1 MKKKTLLH
9 TICFALLLCLPGCSE
24 QEAPGYLAPVVT
36 TGEAEVDGRS
46 IATINGTIS
55 IPAGTKVADCGFI
68 YSTVSTLPKEE
79 STVITLTPDPSGTS
93 YTTRLTGLTPGTTYY
108 YCLYAS
114 SGYTEVRGDIKSFT
128 TDMDGVPVFSEVT
141 CTAHTESSLTVSA
154 RLLDNGGYNLLR
166 QGFYYK
172 LAEEGNTEA
181 PNKNDMVINVDM
193 EGDLLTATI
202 DKLLPG
208 REYAVCAYGLNQK
221 GEGCSEPLYVS
232 TSSATVPVLSATTAK
247 DTLAASIVVEASL
260 IDSGSGE
267 VTEIGFCWSSE
278 NEQPTTEML
287 HEDCSDQLGNET
299 ISLEISGLKDNTTYY
314 IRAYAVNK
322 LGTGY
327 GETFCY
333 TPTNQL
339 LVQTDE
345 ASNVD
350 DTSATLSGEI
360 ISDGGN
366 WLKAKGF
373 FCSMQENPAETGTRY
388 DSEAFG
394 NKITVTLDDLEIGV
408 TYYYCAFAESVTE
421 MVYGEVKQFTTTIT
435 KPDFAAP
442 FADFITATTATV
454 TSYVENRVSL
464 DHCGLEMSTT
474 PLPEGK
480 FGEGTTLIYDRNY
493 DGKGVQ
499 CELEGLTPN
508 TTYYIRAWGERG
520 KTNECVGTINPATVN
535 LDYYGFSETIT
546 FSTLPEVALP
556 TVGATTTSDITE
568 NSATL
573 TAEVTSDGGGEITEK
588 GFCYSSTN
596 NTPTEADTKT
606 VSTVEGNAITATLS
620 GLKANT
626 TYYVRAYAANKEGIS
641 YGAVA
646 TFTTLD
652 DVEPLNVTTVRAE
665 VGTHSAILIGSASG
679 GKDISKRGFIYGS
692 DSTEEGLK
700 INGTECTEVIIEGNY
715 FGINATNLTPNTT
728 YYFIAFAESNGERV
742 YGEILSFTTE
752 QEEWRDIVFGTIES
766 TNITH
771 ESADLKVLIED
782 DGGHEII
789 EKGFCYSNTN
799 NTPTEADSKVVSTTD
814 GNAIAATLSGLKANT
829 TYYVR
834 AYAVNSKGIS
844 YGATGSFSTKD
855 NRTVPVVETI
865 GVSNIG
871 ETTATFSGNVASDGG
886 STVTSTGFFYGT
898 TANPVSEGTR
908 QEAVASGST
917 FSFNASGLTAGTHY
931 YVCAY
936 ASNELGTSYGS
947 VVEFTTSASI
957 FLPTVG
963 STSVGSITAT
973 SASASAVIS
982 SDGGATVTERGF
994 YYGTN
999 NPPTEADTKVVSTA
1013 TGNSITADLSGLS
1026 PNTRYYIRAFATN
1039 SQGTQVGAINVFT
1052 TADNRTAPSIG
1063 SITASNL
1070 TSATVDLLAT
1080 IIDNGGADITEKGFC
1095 YTTTAGT
1102 TPTTADSKAV
1112 STTEGDDISL
1122 TLTGLRAVTT
1132 YYIRAYAINGSKTGY
1147 SETITVTTPASN
1159 VPGIDDNI
1167 SPDR

>member
-114 SGYTEVRGDIKSFT
+114 SGYTEVRGDIKSFI

-154 RLLDNGGYNLLR
+154 RLLDNGGYNLLG

-181 PNKNDMVINVDM
+181 PNKNDMIINVDM

-221 GEGCSEPLYVS
+221 GEGCSEPLYIS

-314 IRAYAVNK
+314 IRAYAINK

-333 TPTNQL
+333 MPTNQL

-345 ASNVD
+345 ATNVD

-360 ISDGGN
+360 VSDGGN

-373 FCSMQENPAETGTRY
+373 FCSRQENPSETGTRY
-388 DSEAFG
+388 DSDAFG

-408 TYYYCAFAESVTE
+408 TYYYCAFVESVTD

-435 KPDFAAP
+435 KPDFATP
-442 FADFITATTATV
+442 FADFITETTATV

-464 DHCGLEMSTT
+464 DHCGLEMSTN

-480 FGEGTTLIYDRNY
+480 FGEGTTLIYEKGY
-493 DGKGVQ
+493 DGKSVQ
-499 CELEGLTPN
+499 CELKELTPN

-546 FSTLPEVALP
+546 FSTLPEAALP

-606 VSTVEGNAITATLS
+606 MSTAEGNAITATLS

-641 YGAVA
+641 YGVVA
-646 TFTTLD
+646 TFTTSKATTLPT
-652 DVEPLNVTTVRAE
+652 VSNITVGSVTE
-665 VGTHSAILIGSASG
+665 NSAS
-679 GKDISKRGFIYGS
+679 
-692 DSTEEGLK
+692 
-700 INGTECTEVIIEGNY
+700 
-715 FGINATNLTPNTT
+715 
-728 YYFIAFAESNGERV
+728 
-742 YGEILSFTTE
+742 LSA
-752 QEEWRDIVFGTIES
+752 Q
-766 TNITH
+766 IT
-771 ESADLKVLIED
+771 S
-782 DGGHEII
+782 DGGDEVT
-789 EKGFCYSNTN
+789 EKGFCYSSTN
-799 NTPTEADSKVVSTTD
+799 NTPTEADNKTVSTVE
-814 GNAIAATLSGLKANT
+814 GNTIAATLNGLKANT

-834 AYAVNSKGIS
+834 AYAINSKGIS
-844 YGATGSFSTKD
+844 YGTTGSFSTKD
-855 NRTVPVVETI
+855 NRTTPVVETI

-917 FSFNASGLTAGTHY
+917 FTFNASGLTAGTHY

-947 VVEFTTSASI
+947 VVEFTTSTSI